1 MKTVTMQV
9 TVTVEQPQGQEL
21 SDERATELAM
31 SAVAQFHEVEFGRDS
46 GPGYNRISWAKIY
59 AEVSEEDCEVHD

>member
-21 SDERATELAM
+21 SDERATELATT
-31 SAVAQFHEVEFGRDS
+31 AVAQFHEVEFGRDS
-46 GPGYNRISWAKIY
+46 GPGYNRISWARIY

>member
-21 SDERATELAM
+21 SDARATELAM
-31 SAVAQFHEVEFGRDS
+31 SAVSQFHEVEFGRES
-46 GPGYNRISWAKIY
+46 GPGYSRISWAKIY
-59 AEVSEEDCEVHD
+59 AEVLEEDCEVQD